1 MNDRPRHLRYWA
13 KTSPE
18 DCSVYHPVAY
28 HCLDVAA
35 VGRTLLDARPAALER
50 LAWVSGMA
58 PATVRDLVTLLFG
71 CHDLGKLADGFQGLV
86 PELMVRLQGRQP
98 SHAAYDRALWKHDT
112 VGYVALERQ
121 LDQDGLGAL
130 LPADRSSRLRRA
142 FAETWLSAAMGHHG
156 VPPVLDQQRHRAGF
170 ARQFPS
176 QVLADLTATVAELRQ
191 LLLPSGLPL
200 PADDE
205 FPVRWREVSWLVT
218 GLAVLADWIGSN
230 SEWFP
235 HHLEPHNFA
244 EYFAE
249 VALPRARRAVAEVRL
264 GERLAAPTTPFADL
278 WPGYVPTPLQRL
290 ADELPLA
297 EGPQLVIIEEVTG
310 GGKTEAAFTLAHRLI
325 AAGQAQGVYV
335 GLPTM
340 ATANAMYDRLR
351 SVYRRLYDQGAEP
364 SLILAHSRSSLRLA
378 LDRAGRP
385 PASPGDESAAA
396 ECAVWLASSR
406 KKALLADVG
415 IGTVDQSLLA
425 VLQSRHQS
433 LRLWGLAGKV
443 LVVDEVH
450 AADAYMQRLL
460 AALLEAH
467 AAFGGSAV
475 LLSATLSGHQR
486 DKLGRAFARGL
497 RLEWSPIEDRS
508 YPVLLHCSSEEVA
521 LHPLEARQEAS
532 REIAVRL
539 LTDESAVDA
548 KLTASIEAGGC
559 ACWIRNTVGDAVEG
573 WQRWSAR
580 LGAGRVLLFHA
591 RFTVDDREA
600 IEREVL
606 RRFGPAG
613 GPEERAG
620 VLVVATQVV
629 EQSLDLDFDTLVS
642 DLAPI
647 DLLIQRAGRLRRH
660 RRDETGRRIEGVD
673 RRGEATL
680 HVYSPEPSADCGAE
694 WFSSFLPGAA
704 FVYPDHGE
712 LWLGARWL
720 AERGRLRVP
729 DDLREVIEHVYGG
742 EALEG
747 IPPALQVATL
757 AAEGKR
763 RADASVAAV
772 NAIEFEK
779 GYQPSG
785 GTSTWRDDV
794 ATPTRLGEPTT
805 VVRLARLVAGE
816 ALPWHGGGDH
826 PWSRSEVSLRR
837 ALVAGE
843 WAGDEAILE
852 RARARMP
859 DRGRYVVT
867 VVMREGSGGE
877 WAGRAIDSRGGPRL
891 VSYDPLRGLSVGL
904 ESS

>member
-1 MNDRPRHLRYWA
+1 
-13 KTSPE
+13 
-18 DCSVYHPVAY
+18 
-28 HCLDVAA
+28 
-35 VGRTLLDARPAALER
+35 
-50 LAWVSGMA
+50 
-58 PATVRDLVTLLFG
+58 
-71 CHDLGKLADGFQGLV
+71 
-86 PELMVRLQGRQP
+86 
-98 SHAAYDRALWKHDT
+98 
-112 VGYVALERQ
+112 
-121 LDQDGLGAL
+121 
-130 LPADRSSRLRRA
+130 LP
-142 FAETWLSAAMGHHG
+142 
-156 VPPVLDQQRHRAGF
+156 
-170 ARQFPS
+170 
-176 QVLADLTATVAELRQ
+176 VLADLAATVAELRQ
-191 LLLPSGLPL
+191 LLLPAGLSLPL
-200 PADDE
+200 DE
-205 FPVRWREVSWLVT
+205 DSPSRWKVASWLVT

-230 SEWFP
+230 SAWFP
-235 HHLEPHNFA
+235 HHMEPRSAA

-249 VALPRARRAVAEVRL
+249 VALRRARRALAEVGL
-264 GERLAAPTTPFADL
+264 GERRPAPPAAFSDL
-278 WPGYVPTPLQRL
+278 WRGLVPTPLQRL
-290 ADELPLA
+290 ADDLPLA

-310 GGKTEAAFTLAHRLI
+310 GGKTEAAFTIVHRLI
-325 AAGQAQGVYV
+325 AAERAQGVYV

-340 ATANAMYDRLR
+340 ATANAMYDRLH
-351 SVYRRLYDQGAEP
+351 SVYRRLFDAAAEP
-364 SLILAHSRSSLRLA
+364 SLILAHSRSNLRLA
-378 LDRAGRP
+378 LDRAGQP
-385 PASPGDESAAA
+385 PSARGDDSAGA

-460 AALLEAH
+460 GTLLEAH

-475 LLSATLSGHQR
+475 LLSATLSGRQR
-486 DKLGRAFARGL
+486 DALGRAFARGVGAD
-497 RLEWSPIEDRS
+497 WSPIEDRS
-508 YPVLLHCSSEEVA
+508 YPVLLHCSRDRVA
-521 LHPLEARQEAS
+521 LYPLEARPEAS

-539 LTDESAVDA
+539 LEDANVVDA
-548 KLTASIEAGGC
+548 QLAAALDAGGC
-559 ACWIRNTVGDAVEG
+559 ACWIRNTVADALDG
-573 WQRWSAR
+573 WVRWSQR
-580 LGAGRVLLFHA
+580 LGKDRALLFHA

-600 IEREVL
+600 IEREIL

-620 VLVVATQVV
+620 LLVVATQVV

-660 RRDETGRRIEGVD
+660 RRDETGRRIDGPD
-673 RRGEATL
+673 RRGEPTL
-680 HVYSPEPSADCGAE
+680 HVFSPAPVADCGSD

-729 DDLREVIEHVYGG
+729 DELREVVEHVYSG
-742 EALEG
+742 EALDET
-747 IPPALQVATL
+747 PAALQPGTL

-772 NAIEFEK
+772 NAIELQK
-779 GYQPSG
+779 GYCPSG

-805 VVRLARLVAGE
+805 TVRLARLVAGE
-816 ALPWHGGGDH
+816 VLPWHEHGDY

-837 ALVAGE
+837 ALVTGE
-843 WAGDEAILE
+843 WPGDEASLE
-852 RARARMP
+852 RAKARMP
-859 DRGRYVVT
+859 DRGRYVV
-867 VVMREGSGGE
+867 VVLMREGPSGE
-877 WAGRAIDSRGGPRL
+877 WTGRAVADQARPVVLHYEGR
-891 VSYDPLRGLSVGL
+891 RGLVVTK
-904 ESS
+904 EPSS